1 MTQSNPGGRR
11 QTGAPGETLRCGAPR
26 AEPRVC
32 ALAPL
37 REGEGTR
44 ATRANALGSEHV
56 ALSREE
62 DTSVRGGCLSFSK
75 TGLWHNEIKRE
86 RPSIEQVNRHSESY
100 QNDVSL

>member
-37 REGEGTR
+37 REGEATW

-56 ALSREE
+56 TLSQEE
-62 DTSVRGGCLSFSK
+62 DTTRPGWLSF
-75 TGLWHNEIKRE
+75 L
-86 RPSIEQVNRHSESY
+86 Q
-100 QNDVSL
+100 QNWPLAQ